1 MKILKSAVV
10 AFSLAVSM
18 GAFSTAAVAYEEGRI
33 SFTPLD
39 AINRT
44 VEKAQ
49 AAKAAIGAGASAEE
63 VANLI
68 KKAGDA
74 TKEINANDVVDRN
87 RQRANSHLKKARA
100 AAKKGDLNAA
110 GAHLDK
116 GIEGLEALRGML

>member
-63 VANLI
+63 VADLI